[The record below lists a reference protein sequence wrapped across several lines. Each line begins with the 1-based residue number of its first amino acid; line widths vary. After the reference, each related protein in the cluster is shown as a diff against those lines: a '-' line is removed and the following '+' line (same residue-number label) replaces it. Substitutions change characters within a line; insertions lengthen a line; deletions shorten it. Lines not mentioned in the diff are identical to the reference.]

1 VHPLYLPKHLGFS
14 KGWPGELFQSFYPQL
29 YVRPSTPGS
38 GGLWSFGPSVFE
50 CQKLLLKTKSSPELS
65 AKHAVC
71 SPNVHSYCGH
81 VSLSLAVLWSLFP
94 NDPWWS
100 IGPRLDSGCLL
111 PAAEATWFTRS
122 AWIHCFWDV
131 PILTVSYLV
140 DTCCRPGKPPYFHSG
155 HRDLNDP
162 RAFDVASEIKGTPF
176 FLGGRPLAHHVEELK
191 SLEVGLVVNM
201 TKEWG
206 GPEAAYAK
214 SKIKQIR
221 YKTLDTEAPGRE
233 TLEDGAKAVAAW
245 LEEHAGK
252 KVYIHC
258 KGGHSRSS

>member
-1 VHPLYLPKHLGFS
+1 MHPLYLPKHLGFS

-29 YVRPSTPGS
+29 YARPSTPGS

-191 SLEVGLVVNM
+191 SLEVGLLVNM

-221 YKTLDTEAPGRE
+221 YKTLD
-233 TLEDGAKAVAAW
+233 
-245 LEEHAGK
+245 
-252 KVYIHC
+252 
-258 KGGHSRSS
+258 